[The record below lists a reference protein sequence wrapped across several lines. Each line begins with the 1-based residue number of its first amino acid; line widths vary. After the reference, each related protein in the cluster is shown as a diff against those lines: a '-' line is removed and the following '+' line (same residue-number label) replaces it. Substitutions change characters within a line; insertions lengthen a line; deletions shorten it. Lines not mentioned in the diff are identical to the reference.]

1 MAEFASRGVA
11 NAGLTTG
18 IIGSAL
24 GLLNG
29 GGLGLLGARDGT
41 CSEDHTVN
49 RYELEQSQ
57 EISKLKSDIALRDA
71 NTYQDQKMLEMYK
84 YIDGKFNVFEAR
96 LAEQAVH
103 NQRTQDSQNGME
115 KPRQGGESA
124 GLWKQL

>member
-1 MAEFASRGVA
+1 
-11 NAGLTTG
+11 
-18 IIGSAL
+18 
-24 GLLNG
+24 
-29 GGLGLLGARDGT
+29 
-41 CSEDHTVN
+41 
-49 RYELEQSQ
+49 
-57 EISKLKSDIALRDA
+57 
-71 NTYQDQKMLEMYK
+71 MLEMYK